1 MNCKAFV
8 PNKKVIVRINE
19 GDYQGYYPSRIEEV
33 LDDGLVLGLP
43 FIGTVPVPIRVG
55 ERISVF
61 SPTRDA
67 VYRVDGDVMK
77 RQLEPIPLLCMIIRS
92 DIVRVQRRSFVRI
105 PVVLNVTY
113 KLKNSD
119 RIYTTYT
126 KDISG
131 GGIKIILPEILKVG
145 DTIQMRIEL
154 SSPEDPVNCEGKVV
168 WIDKEERQMG
178 DKLEEIVYAGVRF
191 TVIEDRDRERLIR
204 FLFNYQRSLI
214 KKGWKND

>member
-1 MNCKAFV
+1 MNHKAFV
-8 PNKKVIVRINE
+8 PNKKVTVRVNE

-33 LDDGLVLGLP
+33 LDDSLILGLP
-43 FIGTVPVPIRVG
+43 FIGMVPVPIRAG

-61 SPTRDA
+61 SSTRDA
-67 VYRVDGDVMK
+67 VYRVDGDVIK
-77 RQLEPIPLLCMIIRS
+77 RQLEPIPLLCMVIRS

-131 GGIKIILPEILKVG
+131 GGIKIILPEILKID

-154 SSPEDPVNCEGKVV
+154 PPPEDPVDCEGRIV

-178 DKLEEIVYAGVRF
+178 NKLEEILYAGVRF
-191 TVIEDRDRERLIR
+191 TVIEDKNRERLIR
-204 FLFNYQRSLI
+204 FLFNYQRDLI